1 MAGLPVAKRPNMQP
15 GAGASI
21 EDFAKY
27 LGAIRADAG
36 IGAPRQAEK
45 EMLDKRMAGR
55 GAEESSQNYFKAAEF
70 FAKMANT
77 PGGLLRSAT
86 AAGAEV
92 LPEFAKL
99 QAAQR
104 QVRETD
110 AKIQA
115 DITEAG
121 RLERVGDFT
130 NAAKLRSEAE
140 KLKGEN
146 DRNAA
151 TIAGQLAATKEQGIN
166 QLAAAHVRGGYDIQG
181 QGIAAQSRKTA
192 AEIQAG
198 GPSG

>member
-151 TIAGQLAATKEQGIN
+151 TIDGQLAATKEQGIN
-166 QLAAAHVRGGYDIQG
+166 QLAAETRTRVITQIQG
-181 QGIAAQSRKTA
+181 SKA
-192 AEIQAG
+192 
-198 GPSG
+198 